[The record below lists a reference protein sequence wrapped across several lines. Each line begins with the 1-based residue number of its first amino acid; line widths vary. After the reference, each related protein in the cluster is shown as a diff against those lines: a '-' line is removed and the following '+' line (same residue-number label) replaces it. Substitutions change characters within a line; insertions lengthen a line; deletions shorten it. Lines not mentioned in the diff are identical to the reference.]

1 MATQFAFGK
10 IVTDGLVLALDA
22 ADKNSYPGSGT
33 TWADLSGNGNNGTL
47 TNGPTFSSANGGSI
61 VFDGTNDY
69 IIDSSTVNMPTGSS
83 SRTIQMWVYPTTN
96 TNNFVQLGIGFGGN
110 QVYIV
115 QYYRIGSPD
124 YIFTDGVNG
133 GNNLTISG
141 AQLPTLNTWN
151 FVVFGNSGQN
161 YFYYLNGVSRLTGTW
176 PVTLNTVGQK
186 YVIGNRDDGSGFNIP
201 ISGSIGLV
209 NIYNRALT
217 ESEIL
222 QNYNA
227 QKSRFGL

>member
-1 MATQFAFGK
+1 MATIGGSD
-10 IVTDGLVLALDA
+10 IVTSGLVLSLDA
-22 ADKNSYPGSGT
+22 ANSRSYPGSGT
-33 TWADLSGNGNNGTL
+33 TWTDLSGNSNNGTL
-47 TNGPTFSSANGGSI
+47 TNGPTFSSANNGSI
-61 VFDGTNDY
+61 VFDGTNDF
-69 IIDSSTVNMPTGSS
+69 IIDSSTVNIPVGSS

-96 TNNFVQLGIGFGGN
+96 TNNFVQLGTGGGGN
-110 QVYIV
+110 QIYVV

-124 YIFTDGVNG
+124 YVFTDGVNG

-141 AQLPTLNTWN
+141 AQLPTLNAWN
-151 FVVFGNSGQN
+151 FFVFGNSGQD

-201 ISGSIGLV
+201 ISGSVALV
-209 NIYNRALT
+209 SIYNRALT
-217 ESEIL
+217 ASEIQ
-222 QNYNA
+222 QNYNS